1 MNGLTDMVFKVDGH
15 KYEDLPRLMRQVS
28 LVAKRYGK
36 TKVRMVIG
44 ETYTKDGKFNLILT

>member
-1 MNGLTDMVFKVDGH
+1 MVFKVDGH